1 MWYAEMLNKIIPPKI
16 ATAEAKLIWQPVI
29 YQLLKEE
36 NENLWNKTH
45 TFYELHLEFS
55 MCVLKFNLNRDVQAI
70 LTYSVLGVIQALYIP
85 TWKSLV
91 SFLIE
96 DHRVVEIKETK
107 RNNIFWCNIHSFFKV
122 HFVSPNLQ
130 IICL

>member
-1 MWYAEMLNKIIPPKI
+1 
-16 ATAEAKLIWQPVI
+16 
-29 YQLLKEE
+29 
-36 NENLWNKTH
+36 
-45 TFYELHLEFS
+45 

-85 TWKSLV
+85 MWKSLV

-107 RNNIFWCNIHSFFKV
+107 RNNTF
-122 HFVSPNLQ
+122 
-130 IICL
+130 